1 MLALV
6 RSRDRTMDTPSGHLI
21 LRDSGM
27 AFYVRT
33 SRPPELEYSVPGTDS
48 GHTGNLCYHLACLRI
63 PQSKGLKSV
72 LETVAA

>member
-6 RSRDRTMDTPSGHLI
+6 QSRDRTMDTPSGHLI

-48 GHTGNLCYHLACLRI
+48 GRTGNLCYHLACLRI